1 MDLMNFLKQK
11 NIKVGIIIF
20 ILVSA
25 ISYAITRYFY
35 TGYFLYADLQFIA
48 GAVSGVIY
56 SLIHRKEK
64 PSILTCGAIVGIT
77 GGLFSSLLIAFY
89 EWLIISFT
97 YGIDIFMLIYFI
109 GFTCLSGIPCG
120 LIIGALIS
128 AFYMYKEVKGE
139 KEEEYIEDDFFKD
152 LIDD

>member
-1 MDLMNFLKQK
+1 MNYLKQK
-11 NIKVGIIIF
+11 NIKLGIIIF

-25 ISYAITRYFY
+25 ILYAITRYFY

-56 SLIHRKEK
+56 SLLRRKEK

-77 GGLFSSLLIAFY
+77 GGLFSSILIAFY

-97 YGIDIFMLIYFI
+97 FGIDVVMLFYFI
-109 GFTCLSGIPCG
+109 GFACLSGIPCG
-120 LIIGALIS
+120 LITGALIS
-128 AFYMYKEVKGE
+128 AIYMYKEVKGE
-139 KEEEYIEDDFFKD
+139 KEEEYIDDDFFED
-152 LIDD
+152 LIEK